1 MGTSGARVEMNQ
13 HRRTF
18 DANEKA
24 GIKMAVADLQ
34 WCLESF
40 RVIQQD
46 KRNGPILMMIE
57 LPFYMQVLVE
67 SFQLE
72 QELLRRHGLHKM
84 PLLHSKEAENYELR
98 MRHRLKLL
106 DNTKFSIPT
115 MGKELQTISEA
126 FKNQFCM
133 HPIKILRRFQKDLG
147 IYTINNRTVG
157 SNLTVTFHLGYDN
170 PEEIDSIHLYELC
183 KEYGA
188 DLHLTYSL
196 FTGKTAFSSS
206 LNTADFNWAIE
217 CKDYCS
223 EKYFRDTYTTSL
235 STSRKRILF
244 LIESAINN
252 ILFVAPKIEFGFRGT
267 YFRKLVLIAYHSFRA
282 IQQVIP
288 RSTGQSALTSLR
300 DLTVYGSVADLFNS
314 KQGHILRNRCM
325 HYLDTGKQI
334 KFDKPDPENCIVR
347 SLFPDMKAGVLEKD
361 IYKSLLEIS
370 NFITY
375 M

>member
-1 MGTSGARVEMNQ
+1 MGTSEAQVKMNQ
-13 HRRTF
+13 HKRTF

-24 GIKMAVADLQ
+24 GIKMAVTDLQ

-46 KRNGPILMMIE
+46 KWNRPILMIIE

-72 QELLRRHGLHKM
+72 QELLRKHGLGKM
-84 PLLHSKEAENYELR
+84 PLPHSKEAKNYELR

-115 MGKELQTISEA
+115 MEKELQTISDV

-133 HPIKILRRFQKDLG
+133 HPIKVLRRFQKDLG
-147 IYTINNRTVG
+147 IYTINNRPVG

-170 PEEIDSIHLYELC
+170 PEEIDSMHLYELC
-183 KEYGA
+183 REYGA
-188 DLHLTYSL
+188 DLRLTYSL
-196 FTGKTAFSSS
+196 FTGKTALPPS

-223 EKYFRDTYTTSL
+223 EKYFRDRYATGL

-244 LIESAINN
+244 LVESAINN
-252 ILFVAPKIEFGFRGT
+252 ILFVAPRIEFDFHGT
-267 YFRKLVLIAYHSFRA
+267 YFRKLVLIAYHSFRT
-282 IQQVIP
+282 IRQVIP
-288 RSTGQSALTSLR
+288 QSTEESALASLK
-300 DLTVYGSVADLFNS
+300 DLTVYSPVAELFNS

-334 KFDKPDPENCIVR
+334 NFDKPDPENCIVR
-347 SLFPDMKAGVLEKD
+347 SLFPDMKADVLEKE